1 MLHTNHV
8 KRAEIGAPRVKFSE
22 VDGSLISFPLD
33 QNNWVFEKIAKFC
46 IKNETYY
53 GLIIY
58 TLQHCA
64 KQSLVKWNTCLS
76 NDSWEL
82 CGSKLFAIF

>member
-33 QNNWVFEKIAKFC
+33 QNNWVYLKKLQSFVLKMK
-46 IKNETYY
+46 
-53 GLIIY
+53 LI
-58 TLQHCA
+58 TVL
-64 KQSLVKWNTCLS
+64 
-76 NDSWEL
+76 
-82 CGSKLFAIF
+82 